1 MPIFKDL
8 WGEKRGLKSFFLGSP
23 SPNEHF
29 GNRNSATIGVN
40 YKRGSK
46 SPVIGKNSV
55 IRSNTVIYN
64 DVKIG
69 NNFKTGHNV
78 LIREKTAIGNNVLVG
93 TNAVIEGN
101 CRIGSNVSIQSNVYV
116 PTDTIIEDH
125 VFIGPCACFTNDRYP
140 IRVDYELKGPVIRHG
155 ASIGANST
163 FLSGVE
169 VGEGAMVAA
178 GAIVTRDIPP
188 FYLAIGAPARLRPLP
203 PQFNVLN
210 KIK

>member
-8 WGEKRGLKSFFLGSP
+8 FGEKKGLKSIFFGSP
-23 SPNEHF
+23 NPNENF
-29 GNRNSATIGVN
+29 GVKNSTTIGVN
-40 YKRGSK
+40 YKIGSK
-46 SPVIGKNSV
+46 PPLIGKNSV
-55 IRSNTVIYN
+55 IRSNTIIYD

-78 LIREKTAIGNNVLVG
+78 LIREKTSIGNNVLVG

-101 CRIGSNVSIQSNVYV
+101 CKIGSNVSIQSNVYV
-116 PTDTIIEDH
+116 PTDTIIEDY
-125 VFIGPCACFTNDRYP
+125 VFIGPCACFTNDKYP

-169 VGEGAMVAA
+169 IGEGAMVAA
-178 GAIVTRDIPP
+178 GAIVTRDVPP

-210 KIK
+210 NIK

>member
-23 SPNEHF
+23 NPNENF
-29 GNRNSATIGVN
+29 GNQNSATIGVN

-78 LIREKTAIGNNVLVG
+78 LIREKTAVGNNVLVG

-101 CRIGSNVSIQSNVYV
+101 CKIGSNVSIQSNVYV
-116 PTDTIIEDH
+116 PTDTIIEDY
-125 VFIGPCACFTNDRYP
+125 VFIGPCACFTNDKYP